1 MTINADQSAALLK
14 EYADLIKDLQNQ
26 NADLRDTVFKL
37 EEYIREIEFQFK
49 SSHDKNYDC

>member
-1 MTINADQSAALLK
+1 MTITNDQSAALLK
-14 EYADLIKDLQNQ
+14 EYADLIKDLKNE
-26 NADLRDTVFKL
+26 NADLQERIFNL

>member
-1 MTINADQSAALLK
+1 MTLNNDQSSALLK
-14 EYADLIKDLQNQ
+14 EYADLIKDLKNE
-26 NADLRDTVFKL
+26 NADLRDRIFSL

>member
-1 MTINADQSAALLK
+1 MTLNNDQSSALLK
-14 EYADLIKDLQNQ
+14 EYADLIKDLKNE
-26 NADLRDTVFKL
+26 NADLRDKIFGL

>member
-1 MTINADQSAALLK
+1 MTISNDQSTALLK
-14 EYADLIKDLQNQ
+14 EYADLIKDLKNQ
-26 NADLRDTVFKL
+26 NADLLDKIFNL